1 MGDNKYMILLVS
13 RVNHRTLSVLRVY
26 LGARD
31 GGLGRS

>member
-1 MGDNKYMILLVS
+1 MGNNKYMILLVS
-13 RVNHRTLSVLRVY
+13 QVNHRTSSVLRVY

>member
-1 MGDNKYMILLVS
+1 MGNNKYMILLVS